1 MSSPTPWLT
10 LAVARTFASISVYD
24 DVFETLNLAP
34 TAFPM
39 LTLMIGK
46 KTKSDALG
54 MLTEKSKRNS
64 TPRLHGQVYVHT
76 DRSARTDA
84 PTIYVDYELQ
94 SWDNVQPDEYTGSS
108 VPQRH
113 TIDLLARND
122 ERWSRRRVGNM
133 ICGRGI
139 APVCDTLCYF
149 AMDLG
154 GIKAVAASL
163 AEHMVQEP
171 SSEMPHSA
179 MPRVLVVVETVARTF
194 DPHTT
199 EARILELTEEIW
211 RRDSSNELGSFTTR
225 LRSHY
230 YDVRVI
236 GLNKRSKNHQRCVQ
250 LRKRLLCIKRE
261 VHLARVAAGL
271 RFRKE
276 HLFAFTSKLIR
287 SIQPDSLSPFSFIAA
302 SRPAGLHLDDFA
314 RHIREVVSLIPSE
327 IWLCHLI
334 VPLLSSSI
342 ILATYPPGSHRKYRY
357 TSIWATLTSCSVSH
371 IDGLRQHL

>member
-1 MSSPTPWLT
+1 MSPSTPWLT
-10 LAVARTFASISVYD
+10 LAVSRTSAAISEYN
-24 DVFETLNLAP
+24 DVLETLNLAP

-39 LTLMIGK
+39 FTLMIGK
-46 KTKSDALG
+46 KTKSDTLG
-54 MLTEKSKRNS
+54 WLTEKPTRNS
-64 TPRLHGQVYVHT
+64 LPRLHGQAYVHT

-94 SWDNVQPDEYTGSS
+94 SWDQIQPDEYTGGQ
-108 VPQRH
+108 VPLRH

-122 ERWSRRRVGNM
+122 ECWSRRRVGNM

-139 APVCDTLCYF
+139 APLCDTICYF

-163 AEHMVQEP
+163 AEHIIQEP
-171 SSEMPHSA
+171 SSEVPHSA

-199 EARILELTEEIW
+199 EARVLELTEDIW
-211 RRDSSNELGSFTTR
+211 RKDINNAQESFTTR

-236 GLNKRSKNHQRCVQ
+236 GLNKRSKPRQRCVQ
-250 LRKRLLCIKRE
+250 LRKRLLCVKRE
-261 VHLARVAAGL
+261 VHLARVAAGI
-271 RFRKE
+271 RFKKE
-276 HLFAFTSKLIR
+276 HMFAFASKLIR
-287 SIQPDSLSPFSFIAA
+287 SINPDSPSPFSFITA
-302 SRPAGLHLDDFA
+302 SRPAGLHLEDLTK
-314 RHIREVVSLIPSE
+314 HIREVTSLIPSE
-327 IWLCHLI
+327 IWLCHLV

-342 ILATYPPGSHRKYRY
+342 VLATYPPDSHRKFR
-357 TSIWATLTSCSVSH
+357 
-371 IDGLRQHL
+371 